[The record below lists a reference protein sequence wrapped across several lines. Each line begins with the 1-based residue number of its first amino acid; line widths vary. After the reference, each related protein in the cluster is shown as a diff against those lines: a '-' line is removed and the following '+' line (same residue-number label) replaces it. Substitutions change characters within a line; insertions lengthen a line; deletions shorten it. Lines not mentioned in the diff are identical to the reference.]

1 MAAVHYRDRSRWCAG
16 QYSMTAPTM
25 VGIHMLSAVLFT
37 AAERDGQRL
46 VVGAVVVG
54 VHGADDA
61 TAYLAQLPGLGLGQR
76 VEDQAADLLD
86 VAGRGLGHLRL
97 ALAGQ
102 DRQGVAAVGRVGGA
116 AHPAALLQPGDDLG
130 QSRRLRRPRRA
141 PGRSAPPEG

>member
-54 VHGADDA
+54 VDGGDDA
-61 TAYLAQLPGLGLGQR
+61 PADLALLPGRGLGQR
-76 VEDQAADLLD
+76 VEGQAAD
-86 VAGRGLGHLRL
+86 HLYT
-97 ALAGQ
+97 
-102 DRQGVAAVGRVGGA
+102 
-116 AHPAALLQPGDDLG
+116 
-130 QSRRLRRPRRA
+130 
-141 PGRSAPPEG
+141 PGRALGTLHPYLG